1 MLPLVSAHHHPAE
14 FRAVAK
20 KAPAARREYSLQEKS
35 PERSIFNVVVSR
47 LVLRR
52 VEAIAD
58 GGGGSEE
65 VLPSPSS
72 TLVPHVVLP
81 SSLLCLLALQ
91 WEKQRYPE

>member
-1 MLPLVSAHHHPAE
+1 MLIII
-14 FRAVAK
+14 
-20 KAPAARREYSLQEKS
+20 LQSFELLLRKHLQAGGAGEVDT

-91 WEKQRYPE
+91 WERQRYPE